1 VLVQLKG
8 TFMKAANF
16 LAKYIG
22 PKGKAF
28 YSSYDKVKATE
39 KWVEYSL
46 DIMDM
51 SSILMAS
58 DFNTKWKLME
68 ALEVAE
74 RKKAWMYKHKNFDV
88 KRAIKIFDTVRHLP
102 KN

>member
-1 VLVQLKG
+1 
-8 TFMKAANF
+8 MKAANF
-16 LAKYIG
+16 LAKYTG

-28 YSSYDKVKATE
+28 YSSYYKVKATE

-46 DIMDM
+46 DILDM
-51 SSILMAS
+51 SSILMSS

-88 KRAIKIFDTVRHLP
+88 KRAAKLFDAVKHLP